1 VTAFPPPPFIVASGY
16 EQHDTPDPRQCT
28 AVSIIVKYD
37 GRLAGNIQDAAGRP
51 LSGVPVHARPS
62 EIGTSIADAKTNS
75 AGAYELQGL
84 PPGRYIVGVNINRP
98 PSVEAPYQALF
109 SPGTSIES
117 KAVPI
122 ALAAGEHTQVPT
134 LTMPAAL
141 RAAALRG
148 CVAMPDRQPATEAI
162 VGIEWAR
169 DGISGSRGEPV
180 ALDARGCFSVVAHE
194 GNRYG
199 LSASLYWPGG
209 VFLHAQH
216 TGTIAGASEQL
227 SLAATAAALT
237 EAPISR
243 QSARDA
249 CRR

>member
-1 VTAFPPPPFIVASGY
+1 VTAFPPPPFIVATGY

-28 AVSIIVKYD
+28 AVSITVKYD
-37 GRLAGNIQDAAGRP
+37 GRLAGKIQDAAGRP
-51 LSGVPVHARPS
+51 LPSVPVHARPS
-62 EIGTSIADAKTNS
+62 EMSTSIAEATTDS
-75 AGAYELQGL
+75 AGGYELQGL

-122 ALAAGEHTQVPT
+122 ALAAGQHKQVPT

-141 RAAALRG
+141 RNAALRG
-148 CVAMPDRQPATEAI
+148 CIVMPDRRPATEAV

-169 DGISGSRGEPV
+169 DGLPGSRSEPV
-180 ALDARGCFSVVAHE
+180 ALDARGCFAVVAHE

-199 LSASLYWPGG
+199 LSASLYLAGG
-209 VFLHAQH
+209 VFLHAEH
-216 TGTIAGASEQL
+216 SGTIAGESAPL
-227 SLAATAAALT
+227 SLTLET
-237 EAPISR
+237 PG
-243 QSARDA
+243 
-249 CRR
+249 RRR